1 MCMKKF
7 DAEKIFFD
15 KTYRVFDLA
24 IYRQLHLV
32 NNGWQSNN
40 PFVFQYAGGIK

>member
-1 MCMKKF
+1 MCIKMF

-15 KTYRVFDLA
+15 KLRVFNLA

-32 NNGWQSNN
+32 NNGW
-40 PFVFQYAGGIK
+40 